1 MITDEN
7 NFWIKIEPIKRES
20 EPSNL
25 YILINN
31 EEFNYEIYNKI
42 GLESLKIYF
51 QGKNFET
58 SFFLKTKSKNFRIDF
73 GNNGIKFIPIS
84 IIQNISIYIKN
95 HCNCKSSQAS
105 CWANAIYYTSKSEKS
120 PFNEM

>member
-1 MITDEN
+1 MMSNSKRFHKIITDIEFKMIKEKN

-31 EEFNYEIYNKI
+31 EEFNYEIYNKT
-42 GLESLKIYF
+42 GLESCKIYF
-51 QGKNFET
+51 QGKNIEP

-73 GNNGIKFIPIS
+73 KINGIKFIPIS
-84 IIQNISIYIKN
+84 ITQDISIYIK
-95 HCNCKSSQAS
+95 KMQ
-105 CWANAIYYTSKSEKS
+105 
-120 PFNEM
+120 